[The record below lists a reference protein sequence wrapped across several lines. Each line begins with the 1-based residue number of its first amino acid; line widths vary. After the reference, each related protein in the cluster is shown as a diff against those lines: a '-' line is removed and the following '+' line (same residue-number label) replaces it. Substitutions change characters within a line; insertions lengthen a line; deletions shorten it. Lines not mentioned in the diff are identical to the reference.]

1 MARDMKTD
9 KPVYII
15 AEAGVN
21 HNGDLT
27 RASAMID
34 AAAEAGADAVKFQTF
49 TAAALTSAAAPKAPY
64 QKDTTGTAESQ
75 RDMLRGLELSRNDHF
90 ELQALCLK
98 REIEFLS
105 TPFDRESL
113 DFLIQDMKL
122 TTLKIGSGDITNGPL
137 LLQAARTGCSV
148 ILSTGMS
155 DLEDVS
161 AALGVLVFGY
171 LKQNTKPSHATFS
184 TALQSAEGRTLL
196 KDNVT
201 ILHCTSAYPAPA
213 DEVNLRSMDTLRE
226 AFSVDVGLSDHTTG
240 NAISLAAVARGAC
253 IIEKHFTL
261 DRSLPGPDHHA
272 SLEPAELAA
281 LVRDIRIVETA
292 LGDGAKQPA
301 ASEIENIAAAR
312 KSLVAQNAIQRRDVF
327 NENNLGV
334 KRPGTGI
341 SPMDYWDQLGQPSN
355 QNYDPDD
362 LIKS

>member
-1 MARDMKTD
+1 
-9 KPVYII
+9 
-15 AEAGVN
+15 
-21 HNGDLT
+21 
-27 RASAMID
+27 
-34 AAAEAGADAVKFQTF
+34 
-49 TAAALTSAAAPKAPY
+49 
-64 QKDTTGTAESQ
+64 
-75 RDMLRGLELSRNDHF
+75 
-90 ELQALCLK
+90 
-98 REIEFLS
+98 
-105 TPFDRESL
+105 
-113 DFLIQDMKL
+113 
-122 TTLKIGSGDITNGPL
+122 
-137 LLQAARTGCSV
+137 
-148 ILSTGMS
+148 
-155 DLEDVS
+155 
-161 AALGVLVFGY
+161 
-171 LKQNTKPSHATFS
+171 
-184 TALQSAEGRTLL
+184 
-196 KDNVT
+196 
-201 ILHCTSAYPAPA
+201 
-213 DEVNLRSMDTLRE
+213 MDTLRE